1 MSLSDSTRILVRG
14 NDALAMGAIKAGC
27 KHYFGYPITPQNE
40 VPEFMSR
47 ELPKIGGEFVQA
59 ESELAAINMVLGAS
73 AVGIRSMTSS
83 SSPGIS
89 LMQEGLSYMAGQ
101 ELPGVVINVVRC
113 GPGLGGIAPSQGDYF
128 QAVKGGG
135 HGDYHLIVLAPFS
148 VQEMYDHSMLA
159 FELSDKYRNPAM
171 VLADAVLGQ
180 MQEPIVERE
189 QAPEPPH
196 KMWVLDGADGRPARH
211 LKSLLLKE
219 GELEAHNKLLQ
230 EKYREIAKHEVRF
243 DEYRIE
249 DAELVVA
256 AFGTAARIARTA
268 VSQARKEGI
277 KVGLFRP
284 VTVYPYPKK
293 RLAEISKRV
302 KNFLVVEMNTGQM
315 LEDVKLS
322 VAGDAQVSFHGRPG
336 GGIPTPNE
344 VLKRIKKYYP
354 SQAESNAQSPPS
366 AGSPRQAL
374 GRQRRQGPT

>member
-135 HGDYHLIVLAPFS
+135 HGDYHLIVLAPSS
-148 VQEMYDHSMLA
+148 VQEMYDHVMLA

-256 AFGTAARIARTA
+256 AFGTAARIARSA
-268 VSQARKEGI
+268 VSHARKEGM

-284 VTVYPYPKK
+284 VTVYPYPEK
-293 RLAEISKRV
+293 RLAGISERV
-302 KNFLVVEMNTGQM
+302 KDFLVVEMNTGQM

-322 VAGDAQVSFHGRPG
+322 VAGDAQVSFYGRPG

-344 VLKRIKKYYP
+344 VLKQIKKYYP
-354 SQAESNAQSPPS
+354 GQTKSNVDDFEKSH
-366 AGSPRQAL
+366 
-374 GRQRRQGPT
+374 RRAH

>member
-1 MSLSDSTRILVRG
+1 MSDNTRILVKG

-113 GPGLGGIAPSQGDYF
+113 GPGLGGIAASQGDYF

-135 HGDYHLIVLAPFS
+135 HGDYHLIVLAPSS
-148 VQEMYDHSMLA
+148 VQEMYDHTMLA

-189 QAPEPPH
+189 QAPEPPP
-196 KMWVLDGADGRPARH
+196 KMWALDGADGRPARH

-219 GELEAHNKLLQ
+219 GELEAHNMLLQ
-230 EKYREIAKHEVRF
+230 EKYREIEKHEVRF

-256 AFGTAARIARTA
+256 AFGTAARIAKTA
-268 VSQARKEGI
+268 VGQARKEGM

-293 RLAEISKRV
+293 RLAGISERV
-302 KNFLVVEMNTGQM
+302 KDFLVVEMNTGQM
-315 LEDVKLS
+315 LEDVKLN
-322 VAGDAQVSFHGRPG
+322 VAGDAQVSFYGRPG

-344 VLKRIKKYYP
+344 VLKRIRKYYP
-354 SQAESNAQSPPS
+354 GQAESNVQSPLW
-366 AGSPRQAL
+366 QTQ
-374 GRQRRQGPT
+374 GRQSPKLENKRGT

>member
-89 LMQEGLSYMAGQ
+89 LMQEGLSYMSGQ

-135 HGDYHLIVLAPFS
+135 HGDYHLIVLAPSS
-148 VQEMYDHSMLA
+148 VQEMYDHVMLA

-256 AFGTAARIARTA
+256 AFGTAARIARSA
-268 VSQARKEGI
+268 VSHARKEGM

-284 VTVYPYPKK
+284 VTVYPYPEK
-293 RLAEISKRV
+293 RLAGISERV
-302 KNFLVVEMNTGQM
+302 KDFLVVEMNTGQM

-322 VAGDAQVSFHGRPG
+322 VAGDAQVSFYGRPG

-344 VLKRIKKYYP
+344 VLKQIKKYYP
-354 SQAESNAQSPPS
+354 GQAESRVQGPPS
-366 AGSPRQAL
+366 AGSGQARSKV
-374 GRQRRQGPT
+374 GK

>member
-1 MSLSDSTRILVRG
+1 MSDEKRILIRG
-14 NDALAMGAIKAGC
+14 NDAIAMGAIRAGC

-40 VPEFMSR
+40 IPEYMSR
-47 ELPKIGGEFVQA
+47 ELPGIGGEFVQA

-83 SSPGIS
+83 SSPGVS

-101 ELPGVVINVVRC
+101 ELPGVVINIVRC
-113 GPGLGGIAPSQGDYF
+113 GPGLGGIAASQGDYF
-128 QAVKGGG
+128 QSVKGGG
-135 HGDYHLIVLAPFS
+135 HGDFHLIVLAPSS

-159 FELSDKYRNPAM
+159 FELSDKYRNPAL

-189 QAPEPPH
+189 QVPEPPP
-196 KMWVLDGADGRPARH
+196 KMWALDGADGRPARH

-230 EKYREIAKHEVRF
+230 EKYREIEKHEVRF
-243 DEYRIE
+243 DEYMIE

-256 AFGTAARIARTA
+256 AFGTTARIARTA
-268 VSQARKEGI
+268 VNRARKEGM

-293 RLAEISKRV
+293 RLAGISERV
-302 KNFLVVEMNTGQM
+302 KDFLVVEMNTGQM
-315 LEDVKLS
+315 VEDVKLN
-322 VAGDAQVSFHGRPG
+322 VAGDAKVYFYGRPG
-336 GGIPTPNE
+336 GGIPTPME
-344 VLKRIKKYYP
+344 VLDRIVKYYP
-354 SQAESNAQSPPS
+354 GKSESDDQHPHSTGSGQAMSNV
-366 AGSPRQAL
+366 GK
-374 GRQRRQGPT
+374 

>member
-47 ELPKIGGEFVQA
+47 ELPKIGGVFVQA

-159 FELSDKYRNPAM
+159 FELSDKYRNPTM

-243 DEYRIE
+243 DEYKIE

-322 VAGDAQVSFHGRPG
+322 VAGDAKVSFHGRPG

-344 VLKRIKKYYP
+344 VLKRIKKYYR
-354 SQAESNAQSPPS
+354 SQAESNAQGPPS
-366 AGSPRQAL
+366 AGSRQARSNV
-374 GRQRRQGPT
+374 GK